1 MDDRA
6 LSLLLVDD
14 DEVDVMTV
22 QRAFAKA
29 NIANR
34 VFVARDGIEALRM
47 LRTDALPTA
56 HRLVLLDL
64 NMPRMNGVE
73 FLREVRRD
81 PALQALTVVVLATS
95 NEDRDR
101 VDAHQLGVA
110 GYLVKPLTFHAFA
123 EVMATLRKSW
133 TVTEPP

>member
-6 LSLLLVDD
+6 LTILVVDD
-14 DEVDVMTV
+14 DEVDVMAV
-22 QRAFAKA
+22 RRVFVKA
-29 NIANR
+29 SITNP

-47 LRTDALPTA
+47 LRTDAVPAA

-64 NMPRMNGVE
+64 NMPRMNGLE
-73 FLREVRRD
+73 LLYEIRRD
-81 PALQALTVVVLATS
+81 PALRELTVVVLTTS

-101 VDAHQLGVA
+101 VEACQLGVA

-123 EVMATLRKSW
+123 EVMATLHKAW
-133 TVTEPP
+133 TVSDRP